1 MTVVLAGLSTLTTGC
16 SECVTTSAD
25 CGSVVR
31 HEGVLY
37 SVYGET
43 EAAARPIGEA
53 EQAACDDVGSGC
65 DEPRGSYFPDDPTE
79 VAVHAI
85 EGYSTSR
92 VLGVAGSDGSLQ
104 VGVAQSMDRSEV
116 EEIVRD
122 LTRQGGARRR

>member
-1 MTVVLAGLSTLTTGC
+1 MTVVLAALSTMTTGC
-16 SECVTTSAD
+16 SECVTATAD

-31 HEGVLY
+31 YEGVLY

-43 EAAARPIGEA
+43 EAAGRPIGEA

-79 VAVHAI
+79 VAVQAI
-85 EGYSTSR
+85 EGYPTAR
-92 VLGVAGSDGSLQ
+92 VIGVAGPDGSLQ
-104 VGVAQSMDRSEV
+104 VGVAQSMDQSEV

-122 LTRQGGARRR
+122 LTRRGGAERQ

>member
-1 MTVVLAGLSTLTTGC
+1 MTVVLAALSLMTTGC
-16 SECVTTSAD
+16 SGCVTATAD

-31 HEGVLY
+31 YGGVLY
-37 SVYGET
+37 TVYGTT

-79 VAVHAI
+79 VAVQAI

-92 VLGVAGSDGSLQ
+92 VIGVAGSDGSVQ
-104 VGVAQSMDRSEV
+104 VGVAQSMDQSEV

-122 LTRQGGARRR
+122 LTRQGGEKRQ